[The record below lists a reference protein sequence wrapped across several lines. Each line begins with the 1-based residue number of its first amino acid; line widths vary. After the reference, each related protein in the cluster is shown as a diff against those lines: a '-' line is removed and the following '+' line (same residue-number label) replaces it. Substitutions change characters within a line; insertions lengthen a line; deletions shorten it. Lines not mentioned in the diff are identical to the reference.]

1 MSEILFINGKV
12 RFPITIDPTVWI
24 FDDRK
29 LDLTTYFDETRE
41 ESSELETYLKH
52 TSEHWDR
59 EIRDGAAFPPIQQ
72 SVKKYKKEQL
82 INGTFGIPLQPFLKN
97 AEILEG
103 ATQVEIE
110 TTDNSIT
117 LPLETANQAILGFS
131 KEGKPLREDGPVHLY
146 FHDGSNKQNP
156 IRNIRKFTII

>member
-29 LDLTTYFDETRE
+29 VDLTTYFDETRE
-41 ESSELETYLKH
+41 NTSELEAYLKN

-72 SVKKYKKEQL
+72 SVKKFKKEQL
-82 INGTFGIPLQPFLKN
+82 ITGTFGIPFQPFLAN
-97 AEILEG
+97 AEISDD

-110 TTDNSIT
+110 TVDDTIT
-117 LPLETANQAILGFS
+117 LPLETVKHAILGFF
-131 KEGKPLREDGPVHLY
+131 KR
-146 FHDGSNKQNP
+146 
-156 IRNIRKFTII
+156 RKTIKRRWTCSFILQ

>member
-82 INGTFGIPLQPFLKN
+82 INGTFGILLQPFLKN

-146 FHDGSNKQNP
+146 FHDGSNRQNP

>member
-29 LDLTTYFDETRE
+29 VDLTTYFDETRE
-41 ESSELETYLKH
+41 N

-82 INGTFGIPLQPFLKN
+82 ITGTFGIPFHPFLAN
-97 AEILEG
+97 AEISDD

-110 TTDNSIT
+110 TVDDTIT
-117 LPLETANQAILGFS
+117 LPLDTVKNAILGFS
-131 KEGKPLREDGPVHLY
+131 KEGKPLKEDGPVHLY
-146 FHDGSNKQNP
+146 YNDGSNRRNP

>member
-29 LDLTTYFDETRE
+29 VDLTTYFDETRE

-82 INGTFGIPLQPFLKN
+82 INGTFGILLQPFLKN

-110 TTDNSIT
+110 TTDSSIT

-146 FHDGSNKQNP
+146 FHDGSNRQNP

>member
-110 TTDNSIT
+110 TTDNLIT

-146 FHDGSNKQNP
+146 FHDGSNRQNP

>member
-1 MSEILFINGKV
+1 MGGTTMSEILFINGKV

-29 LDLTTYFDETRE
+29 IDLTTYFDETRE

-82 INGTFGIPLQPFLKN
+82 INGTFGIPLHPFLKN
-97 AEILEG
+97 AEILED
-103 ATQVEIE
+103 ATHVEIA
-110 TTDNSIT
+110 TTDNTIT
-117 LPLETANQAILGFS
+117 LPLETAHKAYSRFF
-131 KEGKPLREDGPVHLY
+131 KR
-146 FHDGSNKQNP
+146 
-156 IRNIRKFTII
+156 R

>member
-82 INGTFGIPLQPFLKN
+82 INGTFGILLQPFLKN

-110 TTDNSIT
+110 TTDSSIT

-146 FHDGSNKQNP
+146 FHDGSNRQNP

>member
-146 FHDGSNKQNP
+146 FHDGSNRQNP